1 MKDMG
6 EWEKK
11 IEMQEYKVMLVCC
24 GVDDMK
30 VTLVREVEAVLVE
43 GKETPVVVSHVKQQE
58 VWVNQVLQMG
68 QLDKMMSQLE
78 ELSGGLKRIFGELT
92 VGRLAVGKFSQD
104 GLMYRVV
111 VEEVLREEERVVVR
125 YLDFGNEEELDYGD
139 LFELPAD
146 LLCVPQLAV
155 CVKVLV
161 VEENKL
167 EEMLDME
174 NVSVVVEQ
182 KFGTFYT
189 NGLKITDN
197 VLSFE
202 DNTNLGVNPGNE
214 IVDKFSPTVVTLSHI
229 ESVSVVW
236 VTPVTA
242 VEMLDDL
249 MGQMADMVDRLVPAK
264 DVIVGSMVVARYT
277 EDLQLY
283 RATVLGVV
291 DTKVTVQF
299 VDYGNYQE
307 CPISSLY
314 NLPIELS
321 VERVAP
327 AAIRVTIL
335 EGESWQETEE
345 NRVVVETLLEKENL
359 TLNLKMGIFSVHGEE
374 IDFSKFLKIK
384 AAENQNNSTDQIIQN
399 KVPFKQTLDQEPEC
413 LREEAVTANVHLPG
427 LDQVLAD
434 DDKERLG
441 DQSATDLAMSQ
452 AVYEEEAVGPSPDK
466 F

>member
-1 MKDMG
+1 MTSQTPSFQVVQVHAYCAHLTCLLFSGGETVCEVGSCVVGRWEGGWYRGRVVTREGDRAKVLFVDYGNIEIISCSNLRLFSKDDDLKLMVQAIRCRFAEMKDMG

-78 ELSGGLKRIFGELT
+78 ELSGGLTRIFGELT

-174 NVSVVVEQ
+174 NVS
-182 KFGTFYT
+182 
-189 NGLKITDN
+189 GL
-197 VLSFE
+197 SQR
-202 DNTNLGVNPGNE
+202 
-214 IVDKFSPTVVTLSHI
+214 
-229 ESVSVVW
+229 
-236 VTPVTA
+236 
-242 VEMLDDL
+242 DL
-249 MGQMADMVDRLVPAK
+249 R
-264 DVIVGSMVVARYT
+264 
-277 EDLQLY
+277 
-283 RATVLGVV
+283 
-291 DTKVTVQF
+291 
-299 VDYGNYQE
+299 
-307 CPISSLY
+307 
-314 NLPIELS
+314 
-321 VERVAP
+321 
-327 AAIRVTIL
+327 
-335 EGESWQETEE
+335 
-345 NRVVVETLLEKENL
+345 
-359 TLNLKMGIFSVHGEE
+359 
-374 IDFSKFLKIK
+374 
-384 AAENQNNSTDQIIQN
+384 
-399 KVPFKQTLDQEPEC
+399 
-413 LREEAVTANVHLPG
+413 
-427 LDQVLAD
+427 
-434 DDKERLG
+434 
-441 DQSATDLAMSQ
+441 
-452 AVYEEEAVGPSPDK
+452 
-466 F
+466 

>member
-1 MKDMG
+1 
-6 EWEKK
+6 
-11 IEMQEYKVMLVCC
+11 
-24 GVDDMK
+24 
-30 VTLVREVEAVLVE
+30 
-43 GKETPVVVSHVKQQE
+43 
-58 VWVNQVLQMG
+58 
-68 QLDKMMSQLE
+68 
-78 ELSGGLKRIFGELT
+78 
-92 VGRLAVGKFSQD
+92 
-104 GLMYRVV
+104 
-111 VEEVLREEERVVVR
+111 
-125 YLDFGNEEELDYGD
+125 
-139 LFELPAD
+139 
-146 LLCVPQLAV
+146 
-155 CVKVLV
+155 
-161 VEENKL
+161 
-167 EEMLDME
+167 
-174 NVSVVVEQ
+174 
-182 KFGTFYT
+182 
-189 NGLKITDN
+189 
-197 VLSFE
+197 
-202 DNTNLGVNPGNE
+202 
-214 IVDKFSPTVVTLSHI
+214 VVTLSHI

-236 VTPVTA
+236 ITPVTA